1 MSDVT
6 SPSSGET
13 EEQKPTEE
21 SSSVPDDVNSVEET
35 EGQPKGKAPKAVPY
49 DRFQKVNAKAA
60 EYEKVVK
67 WYQEQIKDADELLAF
82 KQWQASQAESANKK
96 SSKTDDDEPL
106 DPKNAE

>member
-49 DRFQKVNAKAA
+49 DRFQQVNAKAA

-67 WYQEQIKDADELLAF
+67 WYQEQIPDADALLAF
-82 KQWQASQAESANKK
+82 RQWQATEQAKSAKGK
-96 SSKTDDDEPL
+96 TQETTDDDEL
-106 DPKNAE
+106 DPK